1 MSSAS
6 KSRPADM
13 SARTVLT
20 GGTGAVGSL
29 VALWLAGHAAKR
41 IVLLG
46 RSGRFSADSPLAAYR
61 CAAQRCDGRV
71 SWAIMQ
77 RQVNM

>member
-1 MSSAS
+1 MVWMMTSMIADVSAC
-6 KSRPADM
+6 A
-13 SARTVLT
+13 VLA

-46 RSGRFSADSPLAAYR
+46 RSGRFPADSPLAAYR
-61 CAAQRCDGRV
+61 CAAGRCDSIG
-71 SWAIMQ
+71 IHG
-77 RQVNM
+77 